1 MRETRECER
10 WPPSQVFLSQNNL
23 RIMTVNI
30 QISDAV
36 YASLL
41 NGTKRIQGTLAL
53 VNPTEGNFN
62 EHQRNWRP
70 QPGTKYMKLPHGRV
84 TVSDENVRMRL
95 CIARDETVDAPRAIV
110 GESIDASN
118 FVEIV
123 TEEEE
128 A

>member
-1 MRETRECER
+1 
-10 WPPSQVFLSQNNL
+10 
-23 RIMTVNI
+23 MTVNI

-84 TVSDENVRMRL
+84 SVNDESVRLTLR
-95 CIARDETVDAPRAIV
+95 ISADETNIVPSQIILDESEQASDFVDTNLIY
-110 GESIDASN
+110 
-118 FVEIV
+118 
-123 TEEEE
+123 
-128 A
+128 